1 MARLTEKYHLINTEN
16 GISVKYKEW
25 EFIIVNFS
33 NPKNFNLVNIY
44 KKQRITFNK
53 LINKILPIINLQ
65 LEISKNNTISN
76 QNKKEI
82 NLLVKKYIIDI
93 LFLFNDIFTTV
104 FQKGWDQLSDGTT
117 FNKIL
122 PSINNA
128 DHMLTILTEL
138 LTCIDI
144 AIYSG
149 FKELNKNKE
158 AIMFLSKEDNKNYDL
173 SNMKTIGSA

>member
-128 DHMLTILTEL
+128 DYMLTILIEL